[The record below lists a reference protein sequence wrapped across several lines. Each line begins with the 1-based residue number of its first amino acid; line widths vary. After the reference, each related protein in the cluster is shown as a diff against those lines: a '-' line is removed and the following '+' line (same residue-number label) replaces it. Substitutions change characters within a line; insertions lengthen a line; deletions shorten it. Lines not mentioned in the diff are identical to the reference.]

1 MKNQH
6 WLLSAMEV
14 NGVNDYGKLD
24 YRALLRFTAEVFDA
38 GKLPASNPAYQ
49 VAPPS
54 SVVDATRWLV
64 DVYPEH
70 PPCGFNAAEVRQRI
84 DAAMAQEMAEYRL
97 MLQRADAAL
106 SNWDASKQDHYNT
119 ELRAP
124 NVWEVDLP
132 LNVINEAKG
141 IFDAADLAKAFRHLH
156 EADARHLQVSTPG
169 GQFFVLRSLGGMG
182 GATSSDI
189 TWISVDD
196 RQTFNRFERLFERL
210 ELAEMFEPVVG
221 STDRLCMYSAFYVV
235 RSHCES
241 PFFHFDWPA
250 EVGVKALT
258 LMTPLTDFLQ
268 RTSFNLLY
276 GQRSPEAPRG
286 STADKTNEDDDDE
299 AGNLTGD
306 SVNDST
312 AELSAP
318 TSFELGSGRG
328 PRADHAYASSST
340 EARYNYKKGK
350 GIVFGASFAHSTE
363 PGVAH
368 EQDGVHAYLCFTFG
382 TNRSKHWPLIAN
394 SIGGHSRVAGAMDGS
409 LVLTRLG
416 REIETEIETDGGT
429 VDTRQTRH
437 MSCGNLVCRDAHG
450 FIWRS

>member
-1 MKNQH
+1 M
-6 WLLSAMEV
+6 
-14 NGVNDYGKLD
+14 
-24 YRALLRFTAEVFDA
+24 
-38 GKLPASNPAYQ
+38 
-49 VAPPS
+49 
-54 SVVDATRWLV
+54 
-64 DVYPEH
+64 
-70 PPCGFNAAEVRQRI
+70 
-84 DAAMAQEMAEYRL
+84 
-97 MLQRADAAL
+97 
-106 SNWDASKQDHYNT
+106 
-119 ELRAP
+119 
-124 NVWEVDLP
+124 
-132 LNVINEAKG
+132 
-141 IFDAADLAKAFRHLH
+141 
-156 EADARHLQVSTPG
+156 
-169 GQFFVLRSLGGMG
+169 
-182 GATSSDI
+182 
-189 TWISVDD
+189 
-196 RQTFNRFERLFERL
+196 
-210 ELAEMFEPVVG
+210 
-221 STDRLCMYSAFYVV
+221 
-235 RSHCES
+235 
-241 PFFHFDWPA
+241 
-250 EVGVKALT
+250 
-258 LMTPLTDFLQ
+258 
-268 RTSFNLLY
+268 
-276 GQRSPEAPRG
+276 
-286 STADKTNEDDDDE
+286 
-299 AGNLTGD
+299 TGD

-340 EARYNYKKGK
+340 EARYNYTKGK

>member
-1 MKNQH
+1 
-6 WLLSAMEV
+6 MEV
-14 NGVNDYGKLD
+14 NGVNDHGKLD

-38 GKLPASNPAYQ
+38 RKLPTSNPAYQ

-84 DAAMAQEMAEYRL
+84 DAAMAQEMVEYHL

-106 SNWDASKQDHYNT
+106 SNWDASKQDHYNA

-132 LNVINEAKG
+132 MNIIDEAKS
-141 IFDAADLAKAFRHLH
+141 IFEAADLAKAFRHLH
-156 EADARHLQVSTPG
+156 EADARHQQVSTPC

-182 GATSSDI
+182 GTTSSDI

-196 RQTFNRFERLFERL
+196 RHTFNRFERLFERL
-210 ELAEMFEPVVG
+210 ELAEMFEPVVD
-221 STDRLCMYSAFYVV
+221 STDRLCLYSAFYVV

-250 EVGVKALT
+250 ELGVKALT
-258 LMTPLTDFLQ
+258 LMTPLSDFRQ
-268 RTSFNLLY
+268 QTSFNLLY

-286 STADKTNEDDDDE
+286 STADETNEDDDNE
-299 AGNLTGD
+299 AGNLTGNLTGD
-306 SVNDST
+306 S
-312 AELSAP
+312 APELAAP
-318 TSFELGSGRG
+318 TSSELGSGRG

-340 EARYNYKKGK
+340 EARYNYTKGK

-382 TNRSKHWPLIAN
+382 TNRSKHWPLIAD

-416 REIETEIETDGGT
+416 REIEIEIETDGGT
-429 VDTRQTRH
+429 VDTGQIRQ
-437 MSCGNLVCRDAHG
+437 SCGNLLVCRDAHG
-450 FIWRS
+450 FIWRF